1 MMGKTR
7 EVQVRLGC
15 RRDGLL
21 AGRVWVV
28 VGGSSVVVVVVSLL
42 LLLVGGNITH
52 FRFVND
58 RPRVVT
64 AGLQSPQRDRIPS
77 FW

>member
-1 MMGKTR
+1 M
-7 EVQVRLGC
+7 QVRLGLH

-21 AGRVWVV
+21 AGRGGLVVVV
-28 VGGSSVVVVVVSLL
+28 VGGSSVVVSLL

-58 RPRVVT
+58 RPRVVM